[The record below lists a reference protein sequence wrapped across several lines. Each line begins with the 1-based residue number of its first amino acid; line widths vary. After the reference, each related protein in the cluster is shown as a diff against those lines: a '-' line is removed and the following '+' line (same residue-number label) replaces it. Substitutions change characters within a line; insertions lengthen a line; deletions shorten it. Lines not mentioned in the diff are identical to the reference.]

1 MRVAIITL
9 SDTRSS
15 KTDESGRMLMDLVG
29 AWEASQVVETLLMKD
44 DRPVLE
50 AELIRLAD
58 SGQCDLILTTGGTG
72 LGPRDVT
79 PEATAAVCDRAVPGL
94 AELMRAASLA
104 KTPLAVLSRGVAGLR
119 GPCLIINLPGS
130 PKGAREC
137 LEAVQGVL
145 PHAVQ
150 IAQGGK
156 PH

>member
-1 MRVAIITL
+1 
-9 SDTRSS
+9 
-15 KTDESGRMLMDLVG
+15 MDLVG